1 MLKGKNLWIALGV
14 GAVAYYLFMQ
24 NKKNKAAKVIA
35 APAAASNFTG
45 DLNVLANQNF
55 TGDLGVL
62 NATGGRLTDR
72 QINRIANASPE
83 RAQRIFNRVSK
94 RQGMR

>member
-1 MLKGKNLWIALGV
+1 MLKGKNLLLVLGV

-35 APAAASNFTG
+35 APATNFTG
-45 DLNVLANQNF
+45 DLDVLGNQNF

-62 NATGGRLTDR
+62 NASGPSDR
-72 QINRIANASPE
+72 QLNRLERVMSRNPQ
-83 RAQRIFNRVSK
+83 RAQRMIK
-94 RQGMR
+94 RMF

>member
-1 MLKGKNLWIALGV
+1 MLKGKNLWVVLGL

-35 APAAASNFTG
+35 APATNFTG
-45 DLNVLANQNF
+45 DLDVLGNQNF

-62 NATGGRLTDR
+62 NASGPSDR
-72 QINRIANASPE
+72 QLNRLERVMSRNPQ
-83 RAQRIFNRVSK
+83 RAQRMIK
-94 RQGMR
+94 RMF

>member
-1 MLKGKNLWIALGV
+1 MLKGKNLWIVLGV

-35 APAAASNFTG
+35 APATNFTG
-45 DLNVLANQNF
+45 DLDVLANQNF

-62 NATGGRLTDR
+62 NASGPSDR
-72 QINRIANASPE
+72 QLNRLERVMSRNPQ
-83 RAQRIFNRVSK
+83 RAQRMIK
-94 RQGMR
+94 RMF

>member
-14 GAVAYYLFMQ
+14 GAVAYYLWMQ

-35 APAAASNFTG
+35 APATNFTG
-45 DLNVLANQNF
+45 DLDVLANQNF